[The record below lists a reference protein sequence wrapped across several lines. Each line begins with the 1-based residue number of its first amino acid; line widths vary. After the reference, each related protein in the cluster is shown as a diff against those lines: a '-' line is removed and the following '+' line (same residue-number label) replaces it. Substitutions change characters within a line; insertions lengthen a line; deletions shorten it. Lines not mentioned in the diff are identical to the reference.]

1 MADHPLKPAT
11 DHRLGGPLH
20 RQLANQ
26 MQTHPRAPEFSRL
39 VFQLSS
45 YGVLAEVSLCCPP
58 PKGRFPM
65 LYSPVRHFPQEQ
77 ALASRSTCM
86 YEAHRQRSS

>member
-11 DHRLGGPLH
+11 DRRLGGPLH

-26 MQTHPRAPEFSRL
+26 TQAHLLAPEFSRIAFKL
-39 VFQLSS
+39 RS

-58 PKGRFPM
+58 LKGRFPTC
-65 LYSPVRHFPQEQ
+65 YSPVRHFPPEQ

-86 YEAHRQRSS
+86 YEARRQRSS

>member
-11 DHRLGGPLH
+11 DRRLGSPLH
-20 RQLANQ
+20 HQQANQ
-26 MQTHPRAPEFSRL
+26 MQAHPRAPEFSRIP
-39 VFQLSS
+39 FQVRS

-65 LYSPVRHFPQEQ
+65 LYSPVRHFPLEQ
-77 ALASRSTCM
+77 APDSRSTCM

>member
-11 DHRLGGPLH
+11 DRRLGGPLH
-20 RQLANQ
+20 RQQANQ
-26 MQTHPRAPEFSRL
+26 AQAHLLAPEFSRIA
-39 VFQLSS
+39 FQLRS

-58 PKGRFPM
+58 LKGRFPTC
-65 LYSPVRHFPQEQ
+65 YSPVRHFPQEQ

-86 YEAHRQRSS
+86 YEARRQRSS

>member
-11 DHRLGGPLH
+11 DRRLGGHLH

-26 MQTHPRAPEFSRL
+26 MQAHPRAPEFSRL
-39 VFQLSS
+39 VFQPSS
-45 YGVLAEVSLCCPP
+45 YGVLAEVSLCCPQ
-58 PKGRFPM
+58 PKGRFPTY
-65 LYSPVRHFPQEQ
+65 YSPVRHFPLKQ
-77 ALASRSTCM
+77 ASDSRSTCM